1 MFNVPSHSRDE
12 ANNKEVPDRKD
23 TRHTLIVS
31 DDGIGMPENIDFENP
46 ETLGLQLVNI
56 LVDQLNGEIKL
67 KRDKGTGFAIGLSAE
82 EKGNNKKD
90 RPEGYA
96 SSEN

>member
-1 MFNVPSHSRDE
+1 MMELARQ
-12 ANNKEVPDRKD
+12 
-23 TRHTLIVS
+23 
-31 DDGIGMPENIDFENP
+31 GISI
-46 ETLGLQLVNI
+46 LKIQKHLLQLVNI

-67 KRDKGTGFAIGLSAE
+67 KRDKETEFVVGLSAE